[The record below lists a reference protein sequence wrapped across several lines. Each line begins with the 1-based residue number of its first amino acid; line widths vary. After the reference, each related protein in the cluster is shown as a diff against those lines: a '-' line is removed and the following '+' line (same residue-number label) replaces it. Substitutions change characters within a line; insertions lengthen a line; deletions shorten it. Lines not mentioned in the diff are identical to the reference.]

1 MRHPSKHE
9 RAWLLK
15 WQLQATQK
23 AGLST
28 LCSKQ
33 VCAFES
39 DFSDSKV
46 LLRESSSKDQARSPG
61 NWQCHSDSI
70 NFQRSLAS
78 PECVC
83 SCLGFRKSKTQSCPK
98 AISLPLELVS
108 EQSWLVFT
116 WSLQGWRWLG
126 RPDTVLNQAPQENKK
141 CLQSMSQSVNLETLL
156 GEAGH
161 IQIH

>member
-1 MRHPSKHE
+1 MRE
-9 RAWLLK
+9 
-15 WQLQATQK
+15 LQATQK
-23 AGLST
+23 PGLSI

-33 VCAFES
+33 VCAFQS

-46 LLRESSSKDQARSPG
+46 LLRESSPKDQAHSPG
-61 NWQCHSDSI
+61 TWQCHSDSI
-70 NFQRSLAS
+70 NLSLAS
-78 PECVC
+78 PECV
-83 SCLGFRKSKTQSCPK
+83 SSSLGFRRSQTQSCPK

-126 RPDTVLNQAPQENKK
+126 RPDTVLNRAPQENKK
-141 CLQSMSQSVNLETLL
+141 CLQSMSQSVNLETPL